1 MNYLIN
7 VILIV
12 ASVLISV
19 LTLINN
25 PGRFLVAYLLALV
38 FSIGITIL
46 TGNAEP
52 VLSIVLMVVIVKY
65 MYTKISLYFGITM
78 LSYLLAIFILTKDHQ
93 IWPFLDLSIGLG
105 IMLGLV
111 SDKESMGWVMKN
123 TASKGRN
130 RSREITRDL
139 VQVGGG
145 IALIILL
152 MLFGPG
158 KTRIAYTVA
167 LVVLIIIGAYVSMN
181 REKAF
186 SSKIYGLERNGVPLG
201 IGAIWF
207 GCGIMLAYAIINSIN
222 VIILI
227 LIAVTICDPLA
238 TIIGMRIKSPRIFYN
253 KKKSIAGTISFLV
266 IAGFF
271 GFVLLNWSG
280 LFLGV
285 LGAFIESLPYEAFDD
300 NFMIPVVLSIVS
312 FFIF

>member
-19 LTLINN
+19 LTFVNN
-25 PGRFLVAYLLALV
+25 PRRFLVAYLLALV
-38 FSIGITIL
+38 FSIGIAIL

-52 VLSIVLMVVIVKY
+52 VLSIVLMIVIIKY
-65 MYTKISLYFGITM
+65 MYTKTSLYFGIAM

-111 SDKESMGWVMKN
+111 SDRESMGWVMKN

-152 MLFGPG
+152 LLFGPG

-167 LVVLIIIGAYVSMN
+167 LVVLLIIGAYVSMN
-181 REKAF
+181 RDKAF

-207 GCGIMLAYAIINSIN
+207 GCGIMLTYAIINSIN
-222 VIILI
+222 IIILI

-253 KKKSIAGTISFLV
+253 KKKSIAGTISFLAV
-266 IAGFF
+266 AGFF

-285 LGAFIESLPYEAFDD
+285 LGAIIESLPYEAFDD